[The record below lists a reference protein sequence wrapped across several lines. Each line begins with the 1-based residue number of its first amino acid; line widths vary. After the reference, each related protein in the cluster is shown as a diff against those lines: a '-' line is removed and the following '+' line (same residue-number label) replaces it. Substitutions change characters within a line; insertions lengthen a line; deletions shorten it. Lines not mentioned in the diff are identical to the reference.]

1 MKKLPFIIITIL
13 VTLFFSTLNASNL
26 DYNNSKVLKVGTKYS
41 PPFSMQSPD
50 GKWEGISIELWQE
63 IAKKLNLKYEFKKE
77 NLASLLKG
85 VEDKRLDIGISALTI
100 TADREAKL
108 DFSHTYYTSWLGI
121 AVPKKEQ
128 STAMIILHSILSL
141 KMLAILV
148 MMFITLIVVGALIW
162 LSEKKKN
169 PDVFSPNPL
178 KGIGNAIWWAAT
190 TMTTVGYGDV
200 TPKTVAGRSIAI
212 VWMIISLLA
221 ASSIIATV
229 SSALTVSK
237 LDGPITSQKDL
248 ARGKIATIKYSTSDK
263 YLKNRR
269 VYPIYYK
276 DIPSAIR
283 ALERKEVDAV
293 VYDKPILNYYLAKE
307 PKQKLTLLD
316 CKFQSQNYSIALPE
330 GNVELLEK
338 INRALLE
345 IVQSAK
351 WEEILHKY
359 RDNRF

>member
-13 VTLFFSTLNASNL
+13 FTLFLSTLNAASL
-26 DYNNSKVLKVGTKYS
+26 DYNSSKVLQVGTKFS
-41 PPFSMQSPD
+41 PPFSMQDPD

-77 NLASLLKG
+77 SLASLLKG

-108 DFSHTYYTSWLGI
+108 DFSHSYYTSWLGI

-128 STAMIILHSILSL
+128 STAMIILHSIFSL

-162 LSEKKKN
+162 LSERKKN
-169 PDVFSPNPL
+169 PDVFSPNPI

-200 TPKTVAGRSIAI
+200 TPKTFAGRSIAV
-212 VWMIISLLA
+212 VWMILSLLA
-221 ASSIIATV
+221 ASSVIATV

-237 LDGPITSQKDL
+237 LEGPITSQKDL

-263 YLKNRR
+263 YLKSRR

-276 DIPSAIR
+276 DVPSALK
-283 ALERKEVDAV
+283 ALKRKEVDAV

-307 PKQKLTLLD
+307 AKQKLTLLD
-316 CKFQSQNYSIALPE
+316 VQFESQNYSIALPE
-330 GNVELLEK
+330 GNTKLLER

-351 WEEILHKY
+351 WEEIIHKY
-359 RDNRF
+359 RDNQL